1 MDLNQM
7 TTKTQEAI
15 MSAQSLAVSHH
26 HQEVDTVHLLLAL
39 LKRQDGLAVR
49 IFQKMN
55 VNIEQLTK
63 EVETLIQKKPSV
75 TGSGIEAGK
84 LYITGA
90 LQQLLVK
97 AEAEAK
103 KLQDEYISVEHVLLA
118 FCEETG
124 GCKSSIF

>member
-26 HQEVDTVHLLLAL
+26 HQEVDTVHLLFTL
-39 LKRQDGLAVR
+39 LEEQDGLAVR

-55 VNIEQLTK
+55 VDIEALKQGA
-63 EVETLIQKKPSV
+63 EGLIKKKPSV
-75 TGSGIEAGK
+75 TGSGAEAGK

-90 LQQLLVK
+90 F
-97 AEAEAK
+97 ATTA
-103 KLQDEYISVEHVLLA
+103 
-118 FCEETG
+118 
-124 GCKSSIF
+124 CKSRKRSRKIAR

>member
-39 LKRQDGLAVR
+39 LEEQDGLAVR

-55 VNIEQLTK
+55 VD
-63 EVETLIQKKPSV
+63 
-75 TGSGIEAGK
+75 IEALKQDVENVIKKETFCNGK
-84 LYITGA
+84 RSRSWEIVYNKQSAATA
-90 LQQLLVK
+90 
-97 AEAEAK
+97 
-103 KLQDEYISVEHVLLA
+103 
-118 FCEETG
+118 
-124 GCKSSIF
+124 CKSRERSRKTAG

>member
-39 LKRQDGLAVR
+39 LRQQDGLAVR

-63 EVETLIQKKPSV
+63 EVERLLQQKPSV
-75 TGSGIEAGK
+75 TGSGVEAGK
-84 LYITGA
+84 VYVTNA
-90 LQQLLVK
+90 LQQLLVR

-103 KLQDEYISVEHVLLA
+103 QLQDEYISVEHLLLA
-118 FCEETG
+118 LCG
-124 GCKSSIF
+124 KKLMLNSYL